1 MNDHSVM
8 DEQDPV
14 QNTLPRRLIGEVA
27 YVLLLSAP
35 RVIAEGI
42 RVQLE
47 QRRIPVYLETPFTS
61 FGLPEAYLGT
71 YTGDV
76 GLWVPKVLHEDAVL
90 IVERDHQGEP
100 S

>member
-1 MNDHSVM
+1 M
-8 DEQDPV
+8 
-14 QNTLPRRLIGEVA
+14 PRRLIGETP
-27 YVLLLSAP
+27 YVLFLSAP

-42 RVQLE
+42 RARLE
-47 QRRIPVYLETPFTS
+47 QSRIPVYLETPFTS

-76 GLWVPKVLHEDAVL
+76 SLWVPEVLYQEAML

>member
-1 MNDHSVM
+1 MNDRPNLGA
-8 DEQDPV
+8 QDQGHP
-14 QNTLPRRLIGEVA
+14 LPRRLIGEIP
-27 YVLLLSAP
+27 YVLFLSMP

-42 RVQLE
+42 KARLE

-61 FGLPEAYLGT
+61 LGLPEAYMGT

-76 GLWVPKVLHEDAVL
+76 SLWVPETLCEEAML